1 MKLHAKSSCRS
12 AIHNSVGNGLV
23 RKKQI
28 VKNRRLPSAAINFY
42 YVFVQPAPVRKM
54 IYQANL
60 QTDLLK
66 RQFLHI

>member
-1 MKLHAKSSCRS
+1 
-12 AIHNSVGNGLV
+12 V
-23 RKKQI
+23 REKQI